1 VILRPNEGLGEGYQP
16 SAASYQPECV
26 FGREPIAESRQ
37 PRIQIILFRRIS
49 RAASTQVIRRT
60 DMPATATKSKSK
72 SKVTLQPLGDKVVVE
87 RDEMEEKTKGGIYI
101 PDAAKDKPS
110 RGTIIAVG
118 TGKVLDDGTRG
129 EMQVKKGDRVLFT
142 SYAPETIQIG
152 DDEYLLMSESDIL
165 AVIE

>member
-1 VILRPNEGLGEGYQP
+1 VY
-16 SAASYQPECV
+16 AA
-26 FGREPIAESRQ
+26 GIIA
-37 PRIQIILFRRIS
+37 IS
-49 RAASTQVIRRT
+49 QEVS
-60 DMPATATKSKSK
+60 MPAVATKSKSSK

-87 RDEMEEKTKGGIYI
+87 RDESEEKTAGGIYI
-101 PDAAKDKPS
+101 PDAAKDKPT

-129 EMQVKKGDRVLFT
+129 EMQVKKGDRILFT
-142 SYAPETIQIG
+142 SYAPETITIG